1 MKQSITRQLAA
12 ALTACA
18 AMFAG
23 SYAQAAESAETLWF
37 ADSHVTAFYAVD
49 EADHRLVLVTEPGPQ
64 GDGEAARTE
73 RRLSEGE
80 RIAISLNGHGL
91 GAFTTTLEATR
102 VGQTIE
108 VKILTT
114 PHAEVLARQY

>member
-12 ALTACA
+12 AFTASA
-18 AMFAG
+18 AIFAV
-23 SYAQAAESAETLWF
+23 SCAQAAESAETLWF
-37 ADSHVTAFYAVD
+37 ADTHITEFYAID
-49 EADHRLVLVTEPGPQ
+49 EADHRLILVTEPGPQ
-64 GDGEAARTE
+64 GDGKASRTE

-80 RIAISLNGHGL
+80 RFAISLNGYGL

-102 VGQTIE
+102 VGQTIN

-114 PHAEVLARQY
+114 PRTEVLARQ